1 MIQPSYDIVV
11 VTADL
16 DSLINKLFFPIL
28 LPLDSVLY
36 SVWKKKGTFWEYWA
50 KFAVRK
56 NLEMISLD
64 TDLCMQQTTA
74 NSWKGGEGK
83 EQTELRYCRL
93 TQCSTWETDHR
104 SKPCS
109 LAHCSNRFFSLRSL
123 NLHLKLISNTAHR
136 LSLCERKDNFW

>member
-36 SVWKKKGTFWEYWA
+36 SVWKKKELFGSIELNL
-50 KFAVRK
+50 RCGK
-56 NLEMISLD
+56 NLELISLD

-93 TQCSTWETDHR
+93 TQCST
-104 SKPCS
+104 
-109 LAHCSNRFFSLRSL
+109 
-123 NLHLKLISNTAHR
+123 
-136 LSLCERKDNFW
+136 

>member
-16 DSLINKLFFPIL
+16 DSLINKLFFSYPAAIRFS
-28 LPLDSVLY
+28 SVFCLE
-36 SVWKKKGTFWEYWA
+36 KKKELFGRIELNL
-50 KFAVRK
+50 RCGK
-56 NLEMISLD
+56 NSEMISLD

-93 TQCSTWETDHR
+93 TQCST
-104 SKPCS
+104 
-109 LAHCSNRFFSLRSL
+109 
-123 NLHLKLISNTAHR
+123 
-136 LSLCERKDNFW
+136 